1 MRLLLDTHVL
11 LWWLADDPKL
21 PDSIKAAIAGAD
33 EVLLSAA
40 TAWEIA
46 IKRAAGRLTVPFDDF
61 EAVATAEGFTL
72 LPMTAAHAWAA
83 GALPRHHGDPFDRIL
98 IAQAMLEGLVLVS
111 IDGMMQRY
119 GVALLAVH

>member
-21 PDSIKAAIAGAD
+21 PHSIRAAVETAD
-33 EVLLSAA
+33 EVVLSAA

-46 IKRAAGRLTVPFDDF
+46 VKRAAGRLTVPFDDF
-61 EAVATAEGFTL
+61 EALATAEGFSL

-98 IAQAMLEGLVLVS
+98 VAQAILDGLVLVS
-111 IDGMMQRY
+111 IDGMLRRY
-119 GVALLAVH
+119 DVALLPVH